1 MQVPGAR
8 EAGDP
13 AVADDLLQRAVPAL
27 RMLLLSGLAAFPVL
41 ALLLPLACLAEPDGA
56 ALGVLCA
63 FAPEAFAEALRVEA
77 LFRIFASRAMVAASK
92 SKQRRNWAPPSAS
105 RCRRGAES
113 MVQRLAAWA
122 WQQR

>member
-41 ALLLPLACLAEPDGA
+41 ALLLPLAGLGRAGRHCAWRSVRIRARSVCGSPAGRGAVSYFCLARHGGSIEVEA
-56 ALGVLCA
+56 
-63 FAPEAFAEALRVEA
+63 APELGAT
-77 LFRIFASRAMVAASK
+77 FRFTL
-92 SKQRRNWAPPSAS
+92 SAG
-105 RCRRGAES
+105 R
-113 MVQRLAAWA
+113 
-122 WQQR
+122 